1 MQLIEQLTSHPE
13 PVMLAFLIIFGLIGL
28 GSIYVFAQKKIN
40 PEKDMGDVPPRLRTW
55 LYIVAFLF
63 VALAVDK
70 QISLWFYGLIS
81 FLALKEFL
89 SMIPTRR
96 ADRRML
102 FWAYLSLPLQY
113 YWIHIEWYEVFI
125 IFIPVYMFLLLPVR
139 LVLVGETEGFLRS
152 VSTTQWGLMTCVFGF
167 SHLANLGRLSGEF
180 CGPAGGSGLVMYLLI
195 LTEGNDVAQYV
206 WGKTLGKHKI
216 IPKISPNKTT
226 EGFVG
231 GLITTM
237 VCAYFLGPIFTGFTT
252 NQALFAGFLI
262 ASCGF
267 FGDLVMSAIKR
278 DMQVKD
284 TGTFL
289 PGHGGVLD
297 RIDSLLYTSPL
308 FFHYTYYLMP

>member
-1 MQLIEQLTSHPE
+1 MDFLSQHPK
-13 PVMLAFLIIFGLIGL
+13 PVTQAFLIIFSLLVLGGL
-28 GSIYVFAQKKIN
+28 YVLIQRKTN
-40 PEKDMGDVPPRLRTW
+40 PDKDLGDVPPRLKTW
-55 LYIVAFLF
+55 FYIVSFLF
-63 VALAVDK
+63 IALAVEDH
-70 QISLWFYGLIS
+70 IALWFFGFIS
-81 FLALKEFL
+81 FLAIKEFY
-89 SMIPTRR
+89 SMISTRR

-102 FWAYLSLPLQY
+102 FWAYLSLPVQY
-113 YWIHIEWYEVFI
+113 YWVHIGWYEVFI

-167 SHLANLGRLSGEF
+167 SHLAYLGRLSGDI
-180 CGPAGGSGLVMYLLI
+180 CGPAGGSGLIMFLLI

-206 WGKTLGKHKI
+206 WGKSLGRHKI

-226 EGFVG
+226 EGFLG
-231 GLITTM
+231 GLLTTM
-237 VCAYFLGPIFTGFTT
+237 VMAYLLGPIVTGFSLAQT
-252 NQALFAGFLI
+252 LMAGFLI
-262 ASCGF
+262 ATCGF

-297 RIDSLLYTSPL
+297 RIDSLLYTAPL
-308 FFHYTYYLMP
+308 FFHFTYYIMP

>member
-1 MQLIEQLTSHPE
+1 MDFLSQHPK
-13 PVMLAFLIIFGLIGL
+13 PVTQAFLIIFSLLVLGGL
-28 GSIYVFAQKKIN
+28 YVLIQRKTN
-40 PEKDMGDVPPRLRTW
+40 PDKDLGDVPPRLKTW
-55 LYIVAFLF
+55 FYIVSFLF
-63 VALAVDK
+63 IALAVEDH
-70 QISLWFYGLIS
+70 IALWFFGFIS
-81 FLALKEFL
+81 FLAIKEFY
-89 SMIPTRR
+89 SMISTRR

-102 FWAYLSLPLQY
+102 FWAYLSLPVQY
-113 YWIHIEWYEVFI
+113 YWVHIGWYEVFI

-167 SHLANLGRLSGEF
+167 SHLAYLGRLSGDIS
-180 CGPAGGSGLVMYLLI
+180 GPAGGSGLIMFLLI

-206 WGKTLGKHKI
+206 WGKSLGRHKI

-226 EGFVG
+226 EGFLG
-231 GLITTM
+231 GLLTTM
-237 VCAYFLGPIFTGFTT
+237 VMAYLLGPIFTGFSLA
-252 NQALFAGFLI
+252 QPLMAGFLI
-262 ASCGF
+262 ATCGF

-297 RIDSLLYTSPL
+297 RIDSLLYTAPL
-308 FFHYTYYLMP
+308 FFHFTYYIMP